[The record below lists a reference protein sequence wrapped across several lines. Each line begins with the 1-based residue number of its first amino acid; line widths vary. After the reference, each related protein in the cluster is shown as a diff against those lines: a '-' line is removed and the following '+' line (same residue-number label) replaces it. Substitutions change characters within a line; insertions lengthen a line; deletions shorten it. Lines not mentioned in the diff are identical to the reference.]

1 MVYIKKSHN
10 INNSINLEGTM
21 KRSVFLIFS
30 TILFSTSVVY
40 AYPANNSTD
49 GADIVQQIAQYPAY
63 NIQVRPA
70 PPPPRRDVD
79 RRPAPPPPPRRD
91 VDRRPAPPP
100 PPRRDVDRRPAPP
113 PPPRRDVDRR
123 PAPPPPAPAYNI
135 QVRPAPPPPPR

>member
-1 MVYIKKSHN
+1 
-10 INNSINLEGTM
+10 M

-113 PPPRRDVDRR
+113 PP
-123 PAPPPPAPAYNI
+123 APAYNI

>member
-1 MVYIKKSHN
+1 
-10 INNSINLEGTM
+10 M

-40 AYPANNSTD
+40 AYPANNSID

-91 VDRRPAPPP
+91 VDRRPAPS
-100 PPRRDVDRRPAPP
+100 
-113 PPPRRDVDRR
+113 
-123 PAPPPPAPAYNI
+123 PPAPAYNI

>member
-1 MVYIKKSHN
+1 MVYIKKSQN
-10 INNSINLEGTM
+10 INNTINLEGTM
-21 KRSVFLIFS
+21 KKSVLLIFS
-30 TILFSTSVVY
+30 TVLFSTSVVY

-70 PPPPRRDVD
+70 PPPP
-79 RRPAPPPPPRRD
+79 PKRD

>member
-1 MVYIKKSHN
+1 
-10 INNSINLEGTM
+10 M

-40 AYPANNSTD
+40 AYPANNSID

-100 PPRRDVDRRPAPP
+100 P
-113 PPPRRDVDRR
+113 
-123 PAPPPPAPAYNI
+123 APAYNI